1 MKQRNYYNFFFSLP
15 QILLELPARV
25 HGLNWQLVFSTEAN
39 GFSLNQLYRR
49 SMEADQDTP
58 ALLIVKD
65 VEQNV
70 KKFFFSPIQN
80 LYLNIIDIRCIF
92 FSTING

>member
-1 MKQRNYYNFFFSLP
+1 MT
-15 QILLELPARV
+15 
-25 HGLNWQLVFSTEAN
+25 FSTETN

-49 SMEADQDTP
+49 STDVDQDTP

-70 KKFFFSPIQN
+70 DK
-80 LYLNIIDIRCIF
+80 LVV
-92 FSTING
+92 